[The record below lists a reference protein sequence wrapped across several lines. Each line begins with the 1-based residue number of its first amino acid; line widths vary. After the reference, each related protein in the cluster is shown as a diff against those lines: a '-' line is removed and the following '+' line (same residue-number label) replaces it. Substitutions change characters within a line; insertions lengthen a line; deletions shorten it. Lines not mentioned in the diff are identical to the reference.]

1 MHSPSGCALGR
12 DGGLRCLM
20 GQGRGL
26 IGGRC
31 VVIGGLSQQHFLS
44 HALGV
49 AFLKFGHMQI
59 MARNLE
65 VPLAHV
71 ETRRGLGKMKVFG
84 GAIPIS
90 PRPYP
95 KSEFAYR
102 VSSWQAATH
111 KMQHK
116 KY

>member
-12 DGGLRCLM
+12 DSGLRCLM
-20 GQGRGL
+20 GRRRGV

-31 VVIGGLSQQHFLS
+31 LVISGLSRQHFVS
-44 HALGV
+44 HALGI

-71 ETRRGLGKMKVFG
+71 ETRRSLGKMKVFG

-95 KSEFAYR
+95 KSEFAYG
-102 VSSWQAATH
+102 VSS
-111 KMQHK
+111 
-116 KY
+116 